1 MKKNITHKIHVVL
14 IKIVG
19 KCQSHNITDI
29 NVKGETRIN
38 GCWAKIFITLDLF
51 FVFEFIGWGAPKCS
65 TFGFRFRRVC
75 IQLSFTFTTIYMF
88 SYACLRPSFSF
99 LRLFLQSYPPSS
111 LNERS
116 LAPYTAF
123 EASLAGIV
131 LATRIPTRAKSYRD
145 TRCASEIC
153 DRVNDAGTAAI

>member
-1 MKKNITHKIHVVL
+1 MQEERLDWV
-14 IKIVG
+14 IVEPVNLYY
-19 KCQSHNITDI
+19 S
-29 NVKGETRIN
+29 
-38 GCWAKIFITLDLF
+38 WFFLF
-51 FVFEFIGWGAPKCS
+51 FRCFELIGWESPKS
-65 TFGFRFRRVC
+65 VQHLDSVC
-75 IQLSFTFTTIYMF
+75 IELTFTFTTIYMF
-88 SYACLRPSFSF
+88 SCACLRPSFSF
-99 LRLFLQSYPPSS
+99 LRLFLQPSS